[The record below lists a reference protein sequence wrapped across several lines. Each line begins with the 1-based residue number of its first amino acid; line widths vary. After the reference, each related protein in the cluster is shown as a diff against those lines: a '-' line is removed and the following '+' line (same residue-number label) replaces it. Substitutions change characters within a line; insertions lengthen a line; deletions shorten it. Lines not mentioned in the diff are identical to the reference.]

1 MKEPEFYPMWGE
13 AEVRAELR
21 EQVLRTIELQQQ
33 LTEANRLVT
42 ELQNVILQ
50 RESDAN
56 MYGSAFVLTSIEEG
70 ELKFKNLSPEDVL
83 IKPAT
88 SKRG

>member
-1 MKEPEFYPMWGE
+1 
-13 AEVRAELR
+13 
-21 EQVLRTIELQQQ
+21 
-33 LTEANRLVT
+33 
-42 ELQNVILQ
+42 LQNVILQ